1 MGNCLNNSKQ
11 SVIVKEKYTEE
22 EIKQITT
29 FNKHFT
35 KQMYGYICSVYD
47 GDTCT
52 AIINVDNQEVKISI
66 RMSGYDCP
74 EMKPSKSKLD
84 RDYEIKFAKLAK
96 AKLSELVLN
105 KKVKIM
111 AHGLDKY
118 GRLLGTLFNTNNVNN
133 YMLENGYGYKYE
145 GATKANIEYHDN
157 FYILNGTKYVIK
169 NIPFNKITVT
179 V

>member
-1 MGNCLNNSKQ
+1 MGNCYKKPTE
-11 SVIVKEKYTEE
+11 IVKDNYTEE
-22 EIKQITT
+22 EIKHVTT

-52 AIINVDNQEVKISI
+52 AIINVDNEEVKISI

-84 RDYEIKFAKLAK
+84 REYEIKFAKLAK
-96 AKLSELVLN
+96 QQLSELVLN
-105 KKVKIM
+105 KKVRIM
-111 AHGLDKY
+111 ADGLDKY
-118 GRLLGTLFNTNNVNN
+118 GRLLGTIHYNGNIND
-133 YMLENGYGYKYE
+133 YMLENSYGYKYE
-145 GATKANIEYHDN
+145 GATKAIIEYHEDY
-157 FYILNGTKYVIK
+157 YILNGNKCVVTNK
-169 NIPFNKITVT
+169 PFNTISVT